1 MAFSKDDLLRIID
14 DPQLLE
20 QAYRNDKA
28 AFTNAFREAFP
39 EIATNPIAR
48 VWDARLTRVTEPG
61 INWGTGKEWLLL
73 LLFCLLAGT
82 LAKLPEIFPIPE
94 TFFYPRNITFVVFPL
109 LSLYFVRRNGA
120 RTGRTL
126 LIFGV
131 FITAAVYINLLPDNP
146 AADTLIL
153 ACIHLAVL
161 SWSLLGIAFAG
172 TRDYGHESRLD
183 FLKYSGDLV
192 VMTALLALAFG
203 IFSAVTVGLFDVI
216 GIRIEEFY
224 FRYIAVYAM
233 AAAPF
238 VSSHLVRTN
247 PQLVNKVSPV
257 IARVF
262 TPLLL
267 VTLTVYLFA
276 WTGSGKDPYNDRD
289 FLFVFNMLLLGVM
302 AVIFFSVTEMA
313 QSAGNR
319 FGTYVLLA
327 LSLVTVA
334 VNGVA
339 LSAIVYRIT
348 SWGITP
354 NRLAVVVSNL
364 LILAG
369 LLSLAYRLFRSL
381 RYRSPVSE
389 AAQGITL
396 FLPLYGGWAFFVT
409 FLFPAMFGFR

>member
-1 MAFSKDDLLRIID
+1 MRS
-14 DPQLLE
+14 
-20 QAYRNDKA
+20 
-28 AFTNAFREAFP
+28 
-39 EIATNPIAR
+39 
-48 VWDARLTRVTEPG
+48 V
-61 INWGTGKEWLLL
+61 
-73 LLFCLLAGT
+73 
-82 LAKLPEIFPIPE
+82 
-94 TFFYPRNITFVVFPL
+94 
-109 LSLYFVRRNGA
+109 
-120 RTGRTL
+120 RTL
-126 LIFGV
+126 ILFGV
-131 FITAAVYINLLPDNP
+131 FLAAAVHINLLPDRP
-146 AADTLIL
+146 ASDTLIL

-172 TRDYGHESRLD
+172 TREYDHASRLD

-203 IFSAVTVGLFDVI
+203 LFSALTVGLFGVI

-224 FRYIAVYAM
+224 FRYVAVYAM

-238 VSSHLVRTN
+238 VSTHLVRTN

-302 AVIFFSVTEMA
+302 AVIFFSVTEM
-313 QSAGNR
+313 SRSSGNR
-319 FGTYVLLA
+319 FGGFVLLA

-348 SWGITP
+348 SWGVTP

-364 LILAG
+364 LILG
-369 LLSLAYRLFRSL
+369 SLLTLSYRLFRSW
-381 RYRSPVSE
+381 RDRSPLSE

-396 FLPLYGGWAFFVT
+396 FLPLYGIWAFIVMF
-409 FLFPAMFGFR
+409 FFPVMFGFN